1 MRKSFSISTHSWV
14 ENYHLGL
21 LRTPT
26 PYPYATLSN
35 SSISSLRIRAA
46 IEVPLGWFYS
56 FYTPSK
62 SLSCFVLLPSS
73 HKKEF
78 EFVFIC
84 WCNIDW
90 CFSLLLNNKIKL
102 NSTNVNRFN
111 IYWNNLF
118 IVRINLI
125 IIDIIILSYKKP
137 RRIYFKKIL
146 NSFCNNIIKLYFTSF
161 APNPMLILK
170 L

>member
-1 MRKSFSISTHSWV
+1 MRKSFSISTLSWV

-26 PYPYATLSN
+26 PNPSATLSN

-73 HKKEF
+73 HNKEF
-78 EFVFIC
+78 EFVLFVDVTSTDVDI
-84 WCNIDW
+84 
-90 CFSLLLNNKIKL
+90 LLNNEIKV
-102 NSTNVNRFN
+102 NSMNVNQFI
-111 IYWNNLF
+111 IYWKNLF
-118 IVRINLI
+118 IISLI
-125 IIDIIILSYKKP
+125 IIDIIILSFKIA

-146 NSFCNNIIKLYFTSF
+146 NSFCNNIRKLYFTSF
-161 APNPMLILK
+161 ASNPMILLK